1 MRFAEFLRTAVLLF
15 LVAASVLALVALLG
29 AKAKDDNT
37 LVYIGLG
44 WWALAA
50 LAGLWLGRRRE
61 ATEPVARLM
70 SDARNT
76 TALPEHEPGAI
87 VFNRLWAVALFLVV
101 AGGPAFVLPQIPAIA
116 AGYPIFIAMW
126 LRKQSLA
133 VTAVEERDG
142 VRYYVDR
149 VSPFKATRLV
159 RTPGFRKTEP
169 SPRDTIHDIHVR

>member
-1 MRFAEFLRTAVLLF
+1 MLLF
-15 LVAASVLALVALLG
+15 LGAASVLALVALLG

-149 VSPFKATRLV
+149 TSPFRATQLV
-159 RTPGFRKTEP
+159 RTPWLRKTEP
-169 SPRDTIHDIHVR
+169 SPRDTIHDTAPEPR

>member
-1 MRFAEFLRTAVLLF
+1 MRFADFLRTAVLLF
-15 LVAASVLALVALLG
+15 LGAATVLALVALVG

-37 LVYIGLG
+37 LVYIALG

-50 LAGLWLGRRRE
+50 AAGLWYGRRSE

-70 SDARNT
+70 ADARNT
-76 TALPEHEPGAI
+76 TALPEHEPGAV
-87 VFNRLWAVALFLVV
+87 VFNRLWSVALFMVV
-101 AGGPAFVLPQIPAIA
+101 AGGPAFVLPQVPAVA

-149 VSPFKATRLV
+149 ISPFKATRLV

-169 SPRDTIHDIHVR
+169 SPRDTIHDSRVS